1 MAAATASLFALN
13 LTEVGGV
20 DFPEMVPVVFIVILA
35 TVVIYGLGTPVLS
48 RVLKIADPEPTG
60 IAIYGEQLWALDLAS
75 ALHTAGA
82 TVMLL
87 APGSKG
93 LQSVADSGKIPFE
106 SYTGSLV
113 DLGGDEEIPDDA
125 HLFKQK
131 IQWLLIASSNKDSI
145 GSAAKAFSDS
155 LGFEQM
161 IIFGRERDLQD
172 RWVFGGRVDIL
183 TKTPYGLFGRKEDEL
198 LDMLDNGYRFRAI
211 DRREQPE
218 EGGTPEG
225 TEPFMRVNRDGTLAV
240 PGSDSR
246 LEDGEFLIIVTPKQ
260 DLPQK

>member
-1 MAAATASLFALN
+1 
-13 LTEVGGV
+13 
-20 DFPEMVPVVFIVILA
+20 
-35 TVVIYGLGTPVLS
+35 
-48 RVLKIADPEPTG
+48 
-60 IAIYGEQLWALDLAS
+60 
-75 ALHTAGA
+75 
-82 TVMLL
+82 
-87 APGSKG
+87 
-93 LQSVADSGKIPFE
+93 
-106 SYTGSLV
+106 
-113 DLGGDEEIPDDA
+113 
-125 HLFKQK
+125 
-131 IQWLLIASSNKDSI
+131 
-145 GSAAKAFSDS
+145 
-155 LGFEQM
+155 M

-246 LEDGEFLIIVTPKQ
+246 LEDGEFLIIVTPQNRICHKNERY
-260 DLPQK
+260 